1 MFQFESRKQPLE
13 LFFEQKYGKVTDYQL
28 FGDGYLV
35 LGFSEGYISHIST
48 HMAEVRDEVSSE
60 QIFTTPVYALATN
73 DVLHKL
79 AVGTDHV
86 IKIIDIATW
95 K

>member
-1 MFQFESRKQPLE
+1 M
-13 LFFEQKYGKVTDYQL
+13 TDYQL

-60 QIFTTPVYALATN
+60 QLFTTGVNALAVN
-73 DVLHKL
+73 DTLHKV
-79 AVGTDHV
+79 AVATDHV
-86 IKIIDIATW
+86 IKMVDIATW
-95 K
+95 KQLPDEKIDLPV